1 MHDLY
6 FFLTDLAAGLA
17 LAAAASCRARANGAH
32 FSGAAVLAC
41 VSGVAAPLAR
51 DSLLGCAALT
61 LTRGEYLAAAVAGAL
76 LGALFARSR
85 MNWKAVFWLDAAGL
99 ALSAGVGAV
108 KAAVFGLGMTGSLL
122 LGVVAALTGGFV
134 RDVAL
139 GDMARFVEEDM
150 YATAAALGSL
160 LALAVLLYARLPAWQ
175 CALAGAASALLLRR
189 LRAKPA
195 L

>member
-1 MHDLY
+1 M
-6 FFLTDLAAGLA
+6 AAG
-17 LAAAASCRARANGAH
+17 H
-32 FSGAAVLAC
+32 KIIVEAAVPGVNEGQRAFLRKC
-41 VSGVAAPLAR
+41 VR
-51 DSLLGCAALT
+51 TALT
-61 LTRGEYLAAAVAGAL
+61 AEGIDFPCEVDILVTSDEGIRELNREYRNVDAPTDVLSFPAL
-76 LGALFARSR
+76 DLRPGDLPDP
-85 MNWKAVFWLDAAGL
+85 MGDGDPD
-99 ALSAGVGAV
+99 
-108 KAAVFGLGMTGSLL
+108 TG
-122 LGVVAALTGGFV
+122 
-134 RDVAL
+134 RVAL